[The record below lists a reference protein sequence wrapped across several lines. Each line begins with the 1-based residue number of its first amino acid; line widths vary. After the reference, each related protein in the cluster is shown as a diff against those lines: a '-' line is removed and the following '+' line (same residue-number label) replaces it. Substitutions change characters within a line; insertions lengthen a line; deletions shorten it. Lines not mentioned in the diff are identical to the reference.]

1 MKRIF
6 SIYRYINKK
15 QKWLVIIGRFVNGGV
30 VLVQPLV
37 LSKILQLDKHGLSY
51 GKIWQLLVYG
61 LSVYF
66 VVYSFMLLANHAHNV
81 FRREIQNGIRSSLF
95 RKVIANPKFSQN
107 DKITLLTQDMEVL
120 GDTYLEPINTA
131 LSWAFVTLVT
141 SIYILMQDFIL
152 GAIFVGFTIL
162 RPLPQ
167 FLMNRR
173 FKDAGKEY
181 SDLRTKV
188 HEEVSDSVH
197 GSETLLVNQSMDRS
211 FQRVFTVMQ
220 DYQAAIQRFCFTHN
234 IVYFCNGFMEFISQI
249 LPVAVGFY
257 LISNGENIT
266 VANLVTMYIASDRLV
281 GPIQNLMYMAV
292 DIQGAQATA
301 DKIFG
306 ILETEPD
313 FVDDQSSHLSDIQGL
328 HMKDLAKTYGDKQ
341 LFAGL
346 NVSFKMG
353 EKVLIKGAS
362 GSGKTTLFRILLGQE
377 TADSGRIYVTESGGQ
392 EREDFQGNIG
402 LISQSPFLFSDTI
415 RYNLTLGDNF
425 SDQELLDV
433 LGQVGLLDEFS
444 DILNVKV
451 ENNGDNI
458 SGGQRVRLEI
468 ARFLLRKKDILL
480 ADEVTAALDAKNG
493 KAVRKLLHS
502 LPIMILEIAH
512 HIDED
517 IQYDQIVELKKGS
530 ES

>member
-1 MKRIF
+1 MKRILK
-6 SIYRYINKK
+6 IYGYIDKK
-15 QKWLVIIGRFVNGGV
+15 YRWLVIFGIFMNGGV
-30 VLVQPLV
+30 VLAQPLIMN
-37 LSKILQLDKHGLSY
+37 KILQLGSEELSF

-61 LSVYF
+61 LSVYL
-66 VVYSFMLLANHAHNV
+66 VIYSLMLFGNYTNNI
-81 FRREIQNGIRSSLF
+81 FRREIHIGIRSSLF
-95 RKVIANPKFSQN
+95 RKLISNSKYSHN
-107 DKITLLTQDMEVL
+107 DKITLLTQDMELL
-120 GDTYLEPINTA
+120 GDRYLEAIAGFLCWGFVSFVTA
-131 LSWAFVTLVT
+131 L
-141 SIYILMQDFIL
+141 YIIMQDIL
-152 GAIFVGFTIL
+152 LGSIFVVCTIL
-162 RPLPQ
+162 RPVPQ
-167 FLMNRR
+167 FLLNQRL
-173 FKDAGKEY
+173 KDTGMEF
-181 SDLRTKV
+181 SELRTKV
-188 HEEVSDSVH
+188 HEEVSDSIH
-197 GSETLLVNQSMDRS
+197 GSETLLVNQSAEKS
-211 FQRVFTVMQ
+211 FHRVDQIVKE
-220 DYQAAIQRFCFTHN
+220 YQVAIQRYAFTHN
-234 IVYFCNGFMEFISQI
+234 IVFFFNGFMEFFSQI
-249 LPVAVGFY
+249 LPVAIGFY
-257 LISNGENIT
+257 LIMNGETIT
-266 VANLVTMYIASDRLV
+266 VASLLTMFIASNRLA

-292 DIQGAQATA
+292 DIQGAQAIA

-313 FVDDQSSHLSDIQGL
+313 FVERKESHLSDIQGL
-328 HMKDLAKTYGDKQ
+328 YMKDLAKSYGDKQ

-377 TADSGRIYVTESGGQ
+377 TADGGCVYVTEAGGQ
-392 EREDFQGNIG
+392 NREDFQGNIG

-415 RYNLTLGDNF
+415 RYNLTLGDDF
-425 SDQELLDV
+425 TDQELLDV
-433 LGQVGLLDEFS
+433 LSKVGLLDEFT

-480 ADEVTAALDAKNG
+480 ADEVTAALDEKNG

-517 IQYDQIVELKKGS
+517 IQYDQVVELKRK
-530 ES
+530 E

>member
-1 MKRIF
+1 MKRMF
-6 SIYRYINKK
+6 GIYRYIDKK
-15 QKWLVIIGRFVNGGV
+15 QKWLVVLGRLVNGGV

-37 LSKILQLDKHGLSY
+37 LSKILQLDERGLSY
-51 GKIWQLLVYG
+51 DKIWQLLVYG

-107 DKITLLTQDMEVL
+107 DKITLLTQDMETL
-120 GDTYLEPINTA
+120 GDTYLEPINSFLGWSFVA
-131 LSWAFVTLVT
+131 LVSSV
-141 SIYILMQDFIL
+141 YILMQDALL
-152 GAIFVGFTIL
+152 GSIFVGFAIL

-167 FLMNRR
+167 FLMNQRL
-173 FKDAGKEY
+173 KDTGKEY

-197 GSETLLVNQSMDRS
+197 GSETLLVNQSMERS
-211 FQRVFTVMQ
+211 FRRVFSVMQ
-220 DYQAAIQRFCFTHN
+220 EYQVAIQRYCFTHN
-234 IVYFCNGFMEFISQI
+234 IVFFFNGFMEFISQI

-257 LISNGENIT
+257 LVLNGERIT
-266 VANLVTMYIASDRLV
+266 VANLITMYIASDQLV
-281 GPIQNLMYMAV
+281 GPIQNLMYQAEG
-292 DIQGAQATA
+292 IQGAQAIA

-313 FVDDQSSHLSDIQGL
+313 FVESKENRLANLDSLTIEN
-328 HMKDLAKTYGDKQ
+328 LAKSYGDKQ

-346 NVSFKMG
+346 NVTIKMG

-377 TADSGRIYVTESGGQ
+377 TVVGGRVYVTEAGGQ

-415 RYNLTLGDNF
+415 RYNLTLGDDF
-425 SDQELLDV
+425 TDQELLDV
-433 LGQVGLLDEFS
+433 LGKVGLLDEFT

-480 ADEVTAALDAKNG
+480 ADEVTAALDEKNG

-517 IQYDQIVELKKGS
+517 IQYNQVVELKRK
-530 ES
+530 E